1 MKTIKQTLMD
11 RDGISAEHADELID
25 EARSELQDLINDGD
39 FATAEDICQY
49 HFGLEP
55 DYLMELVPI

>member
-11 RDGISAEHADELID
+11 RDGISADHADELISD
-25 EARSELQDLINDGD
+25 ARSELSEHLADGN
-39 FATAEDICQY
+39 FTAAEDICAI

-55 DYLMELVPI
+55 DYLMELIPI